1 MTNWRPRAKAFSS
14 SLTLLKTTMSRGI
27 WVAATRRVETKRT
40 SMKGTRVPHFEGQ
53 GPLVAS
59 CWLRHLHSPKLPLER
74 GSIQINVLEAI
85 DGFGSKSTWLVY
97 WSSPHDMERSR

>member
-59 CWLRHLHSPKLPLER
+59 CWLMHEHSPKLPLER
-74 GSIQINVLEAI
+74 DSIQMNVLQVLAQTVL
-85 DGFGSKSTWLVY
+85 S
-97 WSSPHDMERSR
+97 